1 MNKKSTFA
9 LTGILIAVGIAAL
22 GLWSFG
28 SLGSENSSDAKS
40 AIVKEL
46 RRTAVVT
53 TVDFVKETE
62 IDGTLGF
69 GHVER
74 LPNLSTGIIT
84 WLPQPGSVID
94 FGDVIYKIED
104 VPVIL
109 LSGTVPMFRNIDAT
123 TPAALDVVQ
132 LQTHFLEMGFT
143 DSYPVTRS
151 MHDLNEDR
159 YVTDVKDAE
168 IKDWQESVGV
178 EPTGRVNKGQIVFR
192 PEPIRVD
199 AVTAQLGQVANGGSL
214 IDVSGVSRVVTAQ
227 LGTDLNGLITVNDIV
242 QVELPDGKL
251 VEGKTTYVADTV
263 TRLVQGQQE
272 TTYLEV
278 VIELVGSGTSFDQ
291 SPVTV
296 KVEEILERGANAV
309 PISSL
314 LALAEGGYA
323 VEVFESNGTVK
334 LLGVELGTFHGNQ
347 VSISRGLKPGQSV
360 IVP

>member
-1 MNKKSTFA
+1 
-9 LTGILIAVGIAAL
+9 
-22 GLWSFG
+22 
-28 SLGSENSSDAKS
+28 
-40 AIVKEL
+40 
-46 RRTAVVT
+46 
-53 TVDFVKETE
+53 
-62 IDGTLGF
+62 
-69 GHVER
+69 
-74 LPNLSTGIIT
+74 
-84 WLPQPGSVID
+84 
-94 FGDVIYKIED
+94 

-109 LSGTVPMFRNIDAT
+109 LSGTVPMFRSIDAT

-199 AVTAQLGQVANGGSL
+199 AVTAQLGQVVNGGSL